1 MGCALMMVLY
11 EVPCLSSQQYK
22 RSLELIRISYNTAAA
37 VKRVPLTAEIGCILN
52 IAFLLSRFSLE
63 TCLQNIYLQ

>member
-1 MGCALMMVLY
+1 MQY

-22 RSLELIRISYNTAAA
+22 GSFACIRISYNAAAA
-37 VKRVPLTAEIGCILN
+37 VKRVPLTTEIGCILN

-63 TCLQNIYLQ
+63 TYVKNIYLQ